1 MGVER
6 TKFDGAP
13 EALVSSNPTV
23 PNCLGMPILVS
34 IYANQSINHS
44 NVREMKNKINHK
56 SLNSPV
62 KHSKITPLS
71 LMYSANSLLKFKLY
85 EHLIVITMLACGQ
98 RGAVQVCAMET
109 GGAEADT
116 SRWVTTRLSQNQNSV
131 RTVEGVSLFHPS
143 ETSRQSQI
151 PALSGDV
158 SVVKYDK
165 KSWSWFG
172 ANFKCIARI
181 RILTLEKPSYRTE
194 THPWMLIY
202 SRSSP
207 EL

>member
-23 PNCLGMPILVS
+23 PNCLGMSILVS

-44 NVREMKNKINHK
+44 NVRKMKNKIINK

-85 EHLIVITMLACGQ
+85 ERLIVITMLASGQ

-116 SRWVTTRLSQNQNSV
+116 S
-131 RTVEGVSLFHPS
+131 H
-143 ETSRQSQI
+143 
-151 PALSGDV
+151 
-158 SVVKYDK
+158 
-165 KSWSWFG
+165 
-172 ANFKCIARI
+172 
-181 RILTLEKPSYRTE
+181 
-194 THPWMLIY
+194 
-202 SRSSP
+202 
-207 EL
+207 

>member
-1 MGVER
+1 
-6 TKFDGAP
+6 
-13 EALVSSNPTV
+13 
-23 PNCLGMPILVS
+23 
-34 IYANQSINHS
+34 
-44 NVREMKNKINHK
+44 MKNKMINK

-71 LMYSANSLLKFKLY
+71 LMHSANSLLKFKLY
-85 EHLIVITMLACGQ
+85 EHLIVITTLACGQ

-109 GGAEADT
+109 GDAEADT
-116 SRWVTTRLSQNQNSV
+116 SRWVTTRLSQNQNPA

-165 KSWSWFG
+165 KKNLDHDLG
-172 ANFKCIARI
+172 
-181 RILTLEKPSYRTE
+181 RILNVLQEFGFWLRKSQVTELKHIIRECWYIPAVVQNCSFSTLGWGSVRTQRNPQQQLADDHVWLDE
-194 THPWMLIY
+194 DEPGWWITATGL
-202 SRSSP
+202 
-207 EL
+207 